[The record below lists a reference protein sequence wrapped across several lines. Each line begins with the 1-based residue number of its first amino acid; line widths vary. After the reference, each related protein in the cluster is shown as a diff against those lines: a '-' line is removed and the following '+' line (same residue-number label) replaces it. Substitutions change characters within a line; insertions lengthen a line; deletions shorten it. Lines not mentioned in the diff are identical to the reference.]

1 MRLTAESGIPDSVI
15 TAYAIEPAP
24 GTDLSDT
31 ETLRT
36 LGETVAE
43 SVRLT
48 GTEPSAKAET
58 GSRTEG
64 VLLLGKNRFYL
75 VLAEDLR
82 KEGEKVRF
90 LPSVIRT
97 GNEDEMRI
105 QMKKETVT
113 LPVSSGQGGSSGR
126 GEKSG
131 ASKSAGNPAR
141 PERTLSEDSPVRGV
155 LGAARPEYQ
164 PAGVLGESR
173 KLPQTGQL
181 WWPVPIFLSGALLLT
196 AWNLLDGRRAALAA
210 GKAAAGIENEVRRK
224 EKEGEEQEERMEI
237 PAYWANPEM
246 PMPAVEIEGERF
258 IGILYI
264 PALEL
269 ELPVMETWSY
279 QGLRTAPCRY
289 CGSAYLDNM
298 VICGH
303 NYPSHLGRLTELRCG
318 AEISFSDMD
327 GNHFRYVICGME
339 VMTADSAD
347 IIREA
352 SGGDLTLFT
361 CTPGGKTRYAVFCR
375 RLRMVE

>member
-1 MRLTAESGIPDSVI
+1 M
-15 TAYAIEPAP
+15 
-24 GTDLSDT
+24 
-31 ETLRT
+31 
-36 LGETVAE
+36 
-43 SVRLT
+43 
-48 GTEPSAKAET
+48 
-58 GSRTEG
+58 
-64 VLLLGKNRFYL
+64 
-75 VLAEDLR
+75 
-82 KEGEKVRF
+82 
-90 LPSVIRT
+90 
-97 GNEDEMRI
+97 
-105 QMKKETVT
+105 
-113 LPVSSGQGGSSGR
+113 
-126 GEKSG
+126 
-131 ASKSAGNPAR
+131 
-141 PERTLSEDSPVRGV
+141 
-155 LGAARPEYQ
+155 
-164 PAGVLGESR
+164 
-173 KLPQTGQL
+173 
-181 WWPVPIFLSGALLLT
+181 PIFLSGALLLT

-224 EKEGEEQEERMEI
+224 EEEGEEQEERMEI

-303 NYPSHLGRLTELRCG
+303 NYPSHLGLLTELRCG